1 MKIPDWIDIVKL
13 GRFNELAP
21 YEEDWFFIRAG
32 KEWFLIMTNVIQFLI
47 FCFNLN
53 LATNIKCVQKV

>member
-32 KEWFLIMTNVIQFLI
+32 K
-47 FCFNLN
+47 
-53 LATNIKCVQKV
+53 